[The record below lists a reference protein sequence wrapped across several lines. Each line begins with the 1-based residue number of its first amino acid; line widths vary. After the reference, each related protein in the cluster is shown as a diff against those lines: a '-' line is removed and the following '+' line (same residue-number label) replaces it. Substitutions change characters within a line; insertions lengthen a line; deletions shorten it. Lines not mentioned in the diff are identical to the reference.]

1 MLTEALSPEMGDAIF
16 GRRSEYE
23 SAGSVIAS
31 LEARD
36 HMSSQFVE
44 ASTSDN
50 SDPLPSWQDGTP
62 KQAIRQFVERATT
75 EGSPD
80 EIAPEDRIA
89 VFDNDGTLW
98 CEKPMPIQL
107 DFILR
112 RLVEMTNQDP
122 TLRNRQPWQAAF
134 EQDYVWLNDVIS
146 KHYRGDDSAL
156 KVLAAGVLAAF
167 AEVTVDEFETHA
179 DTYLRTAS
187 HPTLDRKYLHCSYS
201 PMVELLDYLAA
212 KGFSNYIVSGGGR
225 DFMRPISQE
234 VYGIPR
240 DRVIG
245 SGVALTWKD
254 DGHSGTILRQP
265 QTDVVDD
272 GPAKPVQIWNRIGR
286 RPVIAAGNSN
296 GDLPM
301 LQFAEHPNIPALRLL
316 VLHDDLEREF
326 DYVDGAEHAL
336 NVSRANGWTV
346 VSIKNDWK
354 AVFEPL
360 AE

>member
-1 MLTEALSPEMGDAIF
+1 MVTEPLSPEMGDAIF

-23 SAGSVIAS
+23 SAGFVIDS

-44 ASTSDN
+44 VSTSDTC
-50 SDPLPSWQDGTP
+50 DPLPSWQDGPP
-62 KQAIRQFVERATT
+62 KQAVRRFVERATT

-122 TLRNRQPWQAAF
+122 SLRNRQPWQAAF
-134 EQDYVWLNDVIS
+134 EKDYAWLNEVIS

-187 HPTLDRKYLHCSYS
+187 HPTLGREYLHCSYA

-225 DFMRPISQE
+225 DFMRPISQ
-234 VYGIPR
+234 
-240 DRVIG
+240 G
-245 SGVALTWKD
+245 STA
-254 DGHSGTILRQP
+254 SP
-265 QTDVVDD
+265 E
-272 GPAKPVQIWNRIGR
+272 
-286 RPVIAAGNSN
+286 IASSAAAW
-296 GDLPM
+296 P
-301 LQFAEHPNIPALRLL
+301 
-316 VLHDDLEREF
+316 
-326 DYVDGAEHAL
+326 
-336 NVSRANGWTV
+336 
-346 VSIKNDWK
+346 
-354 AVFEPL
+354 
-360 AE
+360 